1 MKNKK
6 CMKKLRDKSGESL
19 IETLTALLIC
29 TLVLLF
35 LSTAISVAAKIN
47 KKIRETDISF
57 NYGTSETDSI
67 NVEIVDENNQ
77 SVGSAK
83 AYQYTDDVGYHYY
96 KGADGND

>member
-1 MKNKK
+1 MKNTKN
-6 CMKKLRDKSGESL
+6 MKKLRDRKGETL

-57 NYGTSETDSI
+57 NYGTSDADII
-67 NVEIVDENNQ
+67 NVRIIDENKQ
-77 SVGSAK
+77 TVGSAK
-83 AYQYTDDVGYHYY
+83 AYRYTDDIGYHYY
-96 KGADGND
+96 KGANGND